1 MDKLAK
7 LSRLWHTVRHL
18 RAVQVRERVRQA
30 LLQRLGY
37 PKPDRRPAPSRR
49 AANGAFVEVAHRRAS
64 MTGPTRFVFL
74 NEERDLEEHGWDDSG
89 VAILWRYNLHYFDD
103 LCAQGAAARDAWHR
117 ALIARW
123 IRDNPPPRRKTA
135 WSPYPT
141 SMRIVN
147 WIKWILAGNEPVPGM
162 VDSLA
167 VQARWLERKLER
179 HLMGNHLFVNAKAL
193 VFAGLFFEGP
203 EADRW
208 LSTGIA
214 ILREEIDEQILPDGA
229 QFERSPMYHALAVE
243 DMLDLANVA
252 RTFPGVLAERDRR
265 AIDERVRPMRRY
277 LAAMCHP
284 DGEVSF
290 FNDSAIGIAPSP
302 SELDAYAARL
312 GLGGPVEL
320 PAGVM
325 HFVDAGFIRVSMGR
339 VVAILDVGPVG
350 PDYLPGHAHADTLS
364 FELSLDGRRVIVNSG
379 TGEYGTG
386 PERARQRGTAAHTTL
401 AIDGQDSS
409 EVWGGFRCAR
419 RARPFGLRIVDDGR
433 RIEVTCSHDGYRRL
447 SGSPVHTRTWVFDA
461 RGVTVRDAIEASSM
475 VDHRAVAHFHLAV
488 DAAIEPASPEST
500 TSESAYSVSEA
511 GPRAVLLGIAAAD
524 ATHLPRRNP
533 CAMPLPGAQPPDA
546 DGSQIVPKPSAARL
560 SACGAHLSLEPT
572 TFHPEFGLVRYHRK
586 VVAVL
591 EARSCITR
599 IDW

>member
-1 MDKLAK
+1 MDQFAK
-7 LSRLWHTVRHL
+7 LSRLWNTVRHL
-18 RAVQVRERVRQA
+18 RAVQVRERIRQA
-30 LLQRLGY
+30 ALQRLGR
-37 PKPDRRPAPSRR
+37 PKPDLRPAPPRR
-49 AANGAFVEVAHRRAS
+49 AADGAFVEVAHRRAS

-74 NEERDLEEHGWDDSG
+74 NDERDLEDHGWDDSG

-103 LCAQGAAARDAWHR
+103 LCAEGSASRDAWHR

-123 IRDNPPPRRKTA
+123 IRENPPPRRKTA

-141 SMRIVN
+141 SIRIVN

-167 VQARWLERKLER
+167 VQARWLACRLER

-193 VFAGLFFEGP
+193 VFAGHFFEGP
-203 EADRW
+203 EAARW
-208 LSTGIA
+208 LETGLS

-252 RTFPGVLAERDRR
+252 RCMTGVLPTRDLR
-265 AIDERVRPMRRY
+265 AIEERVPAMRRY

-302 SELDAYAARL
+302 VELDAYAARL
-312 GLGGPVEL
+312 GFGPAVAL
-320 PAGVM
+320 PEGVT
-325 HFVDAGFIRVSMGR
+325 HFVDAGYIRVAMGR
-339 VVAILDVGPVG
+339 MVAILDVGPVG

-364 FELSLDGRRVIVNSG
+364 FELSLDGRRVVVNSG

-386 PERARQRGTAAHTTL
+386 PERQRQRGTPAHSTL
-401 AIDGQDSS
+401 AIDGLDSS

-419 RARPFGLRIVDDGR
+419 RARPFGLRIVDDGH
-433 RIEVTCSHDGYRRL
+433 RIEVACSHDGYRRL
-447 SGSPVHTRTWVFDA
+447 AGSPVHTRTWVFDS
-461 RGVTVRDAIEASSM
+461 RGVTVRDSVEASSLIE
-475 VDHRAVAHFHLAV
+475 HRAVATFHLAV
-488 DAAIEPASPEST
+488 EARPDMVSEQVDEADGRDLVPAFTLGSAGARPAS
-500 TSESAYSVSEA
+500 
-511 GPRAVLLGIAAAD
+511 
-524 ATHLPRRNP
+524 LPRRNP
-533 CAMPLPGAQPPDA
+533 CAQPAPDEGTREA
-546 DGSQIVPKPSAARL
+546 GTSGVARI
-560 SACGAHLSLEPT
+560 SACGARLALEPT